1 VVAGLV
7 TPESI
12 VNPDSMFASNN
23 IDLILERAT
32 RIDATEKRVELS
44 NGRVVPYDKLIL
56 CPGASPFVPP
66 MEGRDL
72 KGVFTLRS
80 LSDGERIKAH
90 LEREKPHKLVFVG
103 SGFIS
108 LEVASLLA
116 MARPGTY
123 EITVVELLGHPL
135 PLMIDPELA
144 TEVLSYFQAK
154 GVGMLMGRKV
164 ERIIGHEGMVS
175 GVELDGGERIDA
187 DMVFINVGARPNLE
201 LADEVGLDA
210 GIHGIKVNR
219 YLETSDP
226 DILAAGDCVEK
237 EHFVTKQPVPGMLRG
252 PAVIQGRLA
261 AKRLAGFEI
270 EFPGVLNNCA
280 CKLFEKT
287 IASTGLTE
295 EQAQRE
301 GFDTVSATVKQAW
314 HDTGRQTLDP
324 EARLRREESE
334 AHWRP
339 DHGRCGGSCKGD
351 RHYQRTHLGWEDRR
365 RPYHTDV
372 RWQSR
377 SIIRAKPRT
386 HRGCLGAGSSE
397 APGIA
402 RGINLLQHGKDRERI
417 RKGVLYTNT
426 SGEGS
431 THSILPGID
440 SRLSLQGAR

>member
-66 MEGRDL
+66 MEGHDL

-90 LEREKPHKLVFVG
+90 LVEEKPRKLVFVG

-154 GVGMLMGRKV
+154 GVRMLMGRKV

-237 EHFVTKQPVPGMLRG
+237 EHFITKQPVPGMLRG

-287 IASTGLTE
+287 VASTGLTE

-301 GFDTVSATVKQAW
+301 GFDTVSATVN
-314 HDTGRQTLDP
+314 
-324 EARLRREESE
+324 
-334 AHWRP
+334 
-339 DHGRCGGSCKGD
+339 
-351 RHYQRTHLGWEDRR
+351 
-365 RPYHTDV
+365 
-372 RWQSR
+372 SR
-377 SIIRAKPRT
+377 SKHGMIPDVKPLTLKLVFDEKSRKLIGGQIMADAEAPAKEIDT
-386 HRGCLGAGSSE
+386 INALILAGKTITDLTTLMCAGNPDLSSE
-397 APGIA
+397 PSLEPIA
-402 RGINLLQHGKDRERI
+402 VASEQALQKLR
-417 RKGVLYTNT
+417 
-426 SGEGS
+426 
-431 THSILPGID
+431 
-440 SRLSLQGAR
+440 A

>member
-301 GFDTVSATVKQAW
+301 GFDTVSATVN
-314 HDTGRQTLDP
+314 
-324 EARLRREESE
+324 
-334 AHWRP
+334 
-339 DHGRCGGSCKGD
+339 
-351 RHYQRTHLGWEDRR
+351 
-365 RPYHTDV
+365 
-372 RWQSR
+372 SR
-377 SIIRAKPRT
+377 SKHGMIPDVKPLTLKLVFDGKSRKLIGGQIMADAEAPAKEIDT
-386 HRGCLGAGSSE
+386 INALILGGKTVADLTTLMCAGNPDLSSE
-397 APGIA
+397 PSLEPIA
-402 RGINLLQHGKDRERI
+402 VASEQALQKLR
-417 RKGVLYTNT
+417 
-426 SGEGS
+426 
-431 THSILPGID
+431 
-440 SRLSLQGAR
+440 A